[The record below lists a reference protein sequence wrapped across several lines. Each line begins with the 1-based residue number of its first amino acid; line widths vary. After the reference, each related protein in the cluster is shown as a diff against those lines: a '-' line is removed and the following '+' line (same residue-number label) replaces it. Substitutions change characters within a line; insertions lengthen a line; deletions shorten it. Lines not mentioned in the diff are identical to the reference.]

1 MQDDLARLT
10 GINKFDDEERARSL
24 ERMKREQNVVN
35 DELKRYQDRLKELKN
50 QKLSEEAKVKGFMN
64 DYDRQFLIREQ
75 NYKNVNPVQLEF
87 MVQFFKAAAEHQKK
101 LENIHT
107 QYVAPHERRKQ
118 QEYEF
123 MVAKNIEEERLKKDI
138 RELENMRDKQIV

>member
-87 MVQFFKAAAEHQKK
+87 MV
-101 LENIHT
+101 
-107 QYVAPHERRKQ
+107 
-118 QEYEF
+118 
-123 MVAKNIEEERLKKDI
+123 
-138 RELENMRDKQIV
+138 